1 MKKKAIYGHSGSQNH
16 GNEAIVRGLHE
27 LFPDTHYEI
36 FTFSYS
42 ELKDKLFKLDEI
54 GELKIFCKPVSKN
67 FINKLLIKNKNIK
80 YKQFFK
86 PFLKSIDKDTVYC
99 LEAGDQYCE
108 PGEVREWYKYVN
120 KKIREKGAHS
130 VMLGCSITKDVIN
143 TKEVMEDLKMYSAV
157 IARETLTYN
166 LLSEAGIN
174 AYLAPCPAFCM
185 PAKKCLLPACFDSHE
200 VIGFNIGF
208 LQQGNEKYIDM
219 LRKNYE
225 NAIRFII
232 DKTNYNVL
240 LIPHVNWNYKNSDFR
255 ELEKLYAKYKN
266 TNRVFVLE
274 EKGAPEAKYILS
286 KLKALVAVRTHVQ
299 IPALASYIPT
309 IIAGY
314 KHKSFGISNDIY
326 GENSPYLAHVQSLS
340 DQHSIKT
347 KLEYLLN
354 NYNEVKTYLKN
365 TIPNYISKTEDIKN
379 ILENLK

>member
-1 MKKKAIYGHSGSQNH
+1 MKKIAIYGHSGSQNH

-143 TKEVMEDLKMYSAV
+143 IKEVMEDLKMYSAV

-174 AYLAPCPAFCM
+174 AYLAPCPAFC
-185 PAKKCLLPACFDSHE
+185 
-200 VIGFNIGF
+200 
-208 LQQGNEKYIDM
+208 
-219 LRKNYE
+219 KNVYY
-225 NAIRFII
+225 R
-232 DKTNYNVL
+232 
-240 LIPHVNWNYKNSDFR
+240 H
-255 ELEKLYAKYKN
+255 
-266 TNRVFVLE
+266 
-274 EKGAPEAKYILS
+274 
-286 KLKALVAVRTHVQ
+286 ALT
-299 IPALASYIPT
+299 LT
-309 IIAGY
+309 
-314 KHKSFGISNDIY
+314 KS
-326 GENSPYLAHVQSLS
+326 
-340 DQHSIKT
+340 
-347 KLEYLLN
+347 
-354 NYNEVKTYLKN
+354 
-365 TIPNYISKTEDIKN
+365 
-379 ILENLK
+379 